1 MKIDTTTL
9 LLIGA
14 AGVAVYLVT
23 RPAVNPLVNPA
34 TGLPYASTPYNP
46 YATPAYNPYG
56 AVAPGNTTGGIISAG
71 GSALE
76 GLSDLI
82 GNFF

>member
-9 LLIGA
+9 LLIGGA
-14 AGVAVYLVT
+14 AAAVYFLT
-23 RPAVNPLVNPA
+23 KPAVTPLINPY
-34 TGLPYASTPYNP
+34 TGLPYTSSTGYPTTALNTVNP
-46 YATPAYNPYG
+46 YLNQNPTGNLLTG
-56 AVAPGNTTGGIISAG
+56 A

-76 GLSDLI
+76 GLSDLL

>member
-1 MKIDTTTL
+1 MKLDTTTL
-9 LLIGA
+9 LLLA
-14 AGVAVYLVT
+14 AGAFAVYEFTKPKVT
-23 RPAVNPLVNPA
+23 AGINPY
-34 TGLPYASTPYNP
+34 TGLPYTYGTTGLPTTALNNVNP
-46 YATPAYNPYG
+46 YLNQNP
-56 AVAPGNTTGGIISAG
+56 TGGILTGA

>member
-9 LLIGA
+9 LLIAGGA
-14 AGVAVYLVT
+14 AAVYFLT
-23 RPAVNPLVNPA
+23 KPATPLVNPY
-34 TGLPYASTPYNP
+34 TGLPYTSTGYPTTALNTVNP
-46 YATPAYNPYG
+46 YLNQNPTGNLLTG
-56 AVAPGNTTGGIISAG
+56 A